1 MIVLDILHILTFV
14 HELFFFCLQHDAA
27 VWFMFIAMKYWQNDL
42 NKGYHMP
49 EIHKIGATFI
59 LMLSIADVVLPLPVY
74 SYGDS
79 SMKGK
84 KGKKGKWK
92 EGKGRATKKEGAR
105 KKNS

>member
-1 MIVLDILHILTFV
+1 
-14 HELFFFCLQHDAA
+14 
-27 VWFMFIAMKYWQNDL
+27 
-42 NKGYHMP
+42 MP

-74 SYGDS
+74 GDP

-84 KGKKGKWK
+84 KGKK
-92 EGKGRATKKEGAR
+92 GKGRATKKEGAR